1 MSVIRATIAN
11 VDPSAVADV
20 FENNGF
26 AGTVSNGGIGFSD
39 WGREPTVTV
48 EVATDRPLHVV
59 KNVVR
64 TILLDHKEEAA
75 YVTVGGVSPR
85 LWYANGSTEH
95 LD

>member
-1 MSVIRATIAN
+1 MSVIRVTFAN
-11 VDPSAVADV
+11 IEPSAIADV

-26 AGTVSNGGIGFSD
+26 AGTVSNGGIGFSK
-39 WGREPTVTV
+39 WGREPASTV

-64 TILLDHKEEAA
+64 TLLLDNNEEAA
-75 YVTVGGVSPR
+75 YVSVGGVSPR
-85 LWYANGSTEH
+85 LWYADGSTSH